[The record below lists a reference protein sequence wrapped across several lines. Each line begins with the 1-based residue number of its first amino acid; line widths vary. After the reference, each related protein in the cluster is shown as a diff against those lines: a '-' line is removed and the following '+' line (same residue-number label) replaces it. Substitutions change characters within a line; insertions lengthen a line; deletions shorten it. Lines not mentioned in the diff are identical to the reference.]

1 MDFVKRLRE
10 AFSEYRRQKRGD
22 NYDPNYDPKVA
33 ELEHKVAKDV
43 DNIKH
48 VYPLTSDV
56 ALYGG
61 AGAAAGS
68 IEPLVAGSAIG
79 PAGLALGAAGMG
91 AAAYMR
97 KNAIDNAI
105 RQKKQHSDELQKAY
119 TEQWTKYKN
128 KRIAEITG
136 KRVGDLAKEG
146 KMVTDAGDIID
157 IDYDYYRTVPF
168 TTLERVFE
176 TGADAVWDK
185 AHAKKK

>member
-10 AFSEYRRQKRGD
+10 AFDEYRRQRKSD
-22 NYDPNYDPKVA
+22 SYDPNYDPKVSK
-33 ELEHKVAKDV
+33 LEQKVAKDV

-48 VYPLTSDV
+48 VYPLTSDA
-56 ALYGG
+56 AL
-61 AGAAAGS
+61 AGSVGTAAGS
-68 IEPLVAGSAIG
+68 IGPLVEGSALG
-79 PAGLALGAAGMG
+79 PIGLALGAAGMG
-91 AAAYMR
+91 TAAYMR

-119 TEQWTKYKN
+119 TEQWSKYKN

-136 KRVGDLAKEG
+136 KGVGDLAKEG

-176 TGADAVWDK
+176 NGAEAVWNK

>member
-10 AFSEYRRQKRGD
+10 AFGEYRRQKRD
-22 NYDPNYDPKVA
+22 DKYDPNYDPKVA

-48 VYPLTSDV
+48 LFPMTSNS
-56 ALYGG
+56 AFLGG
-61 AGAAAGS
+61 VGTTLGS
-68 IEPLVAGSAIG
+68 VGPLVEGSAFG
-79 PAGLALGAAGMG
+79 PAGLALGAAGLG
-91 AAAYMR
+91 SAAYMR
-97 KNAIDNAI
+97 KNVIDNAI
-105 RQKKQHSDELQKAY
+105 RLKKQHSDELQKAY